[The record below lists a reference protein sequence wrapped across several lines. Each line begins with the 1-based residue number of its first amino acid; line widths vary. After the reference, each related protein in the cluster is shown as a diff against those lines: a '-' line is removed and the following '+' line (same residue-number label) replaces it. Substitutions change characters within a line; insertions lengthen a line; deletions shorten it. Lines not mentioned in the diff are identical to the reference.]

1 MADVTES
8 AEQRHASL
16 FEHPSGTSMGD
27 LEVDRILTVPN
38 LITTVR
44 LLCIPLFLYLLFGR
58 DEYFWAGFTLGALGA
73 TDWVDGYVARRFDQT
88 STFGKMYD
96 PTVDRLMMVVGIVS
110 IIIAVDQP
118 AFRVYAFIIVTREV
132 LVGLYVVTI
141 TAMGPSGWT
150 SPGGARSAPS
160 PTCAAFPWFLFA
172 NEPSWTDAWRTFWEV
187 LAWCAAVPGVVFSL
201 LAAWQYIGLGRQA
214 LAEGRAERSAAALNS

>member
-1 MADVTES
+1 MATVSDR
-8 AEQRHASL
+8 AEHRHSSL
-16 FEHPSGTSMGD
+16 FEHPTGTSTGD
-27 LEVDRILTVPN
+27 LEVDRLLTAPN

-73 TDWVDGYVARRFDQT
+73 TDWIDGYVARRFDQT

-110 IIIAVDQP
+110 TIIAIHDP
-118 AFRVYAFIIVTREV
+118 AFRVYAVVVLAREV
-132 LVGLYVVTI
+132 LVGLYVLTI
-141 TAMGPSGWT
+141 TAMGAKRMNVTWWGKVGT
-150 SPGGARSAPS
+150 FANM
-160 PTCAAFPWFLFA
+160 CAFPWFLFA
-172 NEPSWTDAWRTFWEV
+172 NEPSWSHAWRTFWEV

-201 LAAWQYIGLGRQA
+201 LAAWQYVGLGREA
-214 LAEGRAERSAAALNS
+214 LAEGRAERAAALNS